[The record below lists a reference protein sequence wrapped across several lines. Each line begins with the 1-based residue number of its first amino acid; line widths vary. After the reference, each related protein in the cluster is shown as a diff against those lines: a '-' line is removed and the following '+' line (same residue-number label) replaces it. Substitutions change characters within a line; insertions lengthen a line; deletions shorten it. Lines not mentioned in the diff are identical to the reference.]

1 MAGLNDEV
9 TLFLDHLNHPLRL
22 DIEALRLLIL
32 SADDRLAE
40 SIKWNAPNYS
50 VGGEDRITMR
60 IQPPRQLQVI
70 FHRGAKK
77 LDQPSTR
84 IIEDSARLLVWK
96 ENDRAVATFKTLT
109 DMEKSRG
116 DFMKIIQDWIGATCG

>member
-1 MAGLNDEV
+1 MAVLNDEV
-9 TLFLDHLNHPLRL
+9 TLFLDHLNHPLRS

-32 SADDRLAE
+32 SADDRLVE

-84 IIEDSARLLVWK
+84 IIEDNAGLLVWK
-96 ENDRAVATFKTLT
+96 ENDRAVATFKTLA
-109 DMEKSRG
+109 DMEKSRR
-116 DFMKIIQDWIGATCG
+116 DFIKIIQDWIGATCA

>member
-1 MAGLNDEV
+1 MAVLNDEV
-9 TLFLDHLNHPLRL
+9 TLFLDHLNHPLRS

-32 SADDRLAE
+32 SADDRLVE
-40 SIKWNAPNYS
+40 SIKWNAPNYGI
-50 VGGEDRITMR
+50 GGEDRITMR
-60 IQPPRQLQVI
+60 IQPPRQIQVI

-84 IIEDSARLLVWK
+84 IIEDKARLLVWK

-109 DMEKSRG
+109 DMEKSRR
-116 DFMKIIQDWIGATCG
+116 DFVKIIQDWIGATCG

>member
-9 TLFLDHLNHPLRL
+9 TLFLDHLNHPLRS
-22 DIEALRLLIL
+22 DIEALRLLML
-32 SADDRLAE
+32 SADDRLVE
-40 SIKWNAPNYS
+40 GIKWNAPNYS
-50 VGGEDRITMR
+50 IGSEDRITMR
-60 IQPPRQLQVI
+60 IQPPRQIQVI

-84 IIEDSARLLVWK
+84 IIEDNAGLLAWK

-109 DMEKSRG
+109 DMEKSRR
-116 DFMKIIQDWIGATCG
+116 DFIKIIQDWIGATCG

>member
-9 TLFLDHLNHPLRL
+9 ALFLDNLNHPFRS

-32 SADDRLAE
+32 SADERLAE

-84 IIEDSARLLVWK
+84 IIEDNARLLVWK
-96 ENDRAVATFKTLT
+96 ENDRAVATFKTLA
-109 DMEKSRG
+109 DMEKSRR
-116 DFMKIIQDWIGATCG
+116 DFVKIIQDWIGATCG